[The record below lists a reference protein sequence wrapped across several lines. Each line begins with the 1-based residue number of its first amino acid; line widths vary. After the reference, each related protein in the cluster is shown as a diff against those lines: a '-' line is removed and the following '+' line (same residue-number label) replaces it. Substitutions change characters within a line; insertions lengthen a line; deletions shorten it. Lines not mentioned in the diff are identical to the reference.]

1 MSAQRASSGNEL
13 DRASGL
19 LLSDAPPRAARY
31 TGWLLLALAAAA
43 IAFACLFRIP
53 ETVVAPFV
61 VVPIE
66 GGAPIQA
73 PVAGELVSVDV
84 REGQSVKAGATL
96 FRIKSDVSRSADSL
110 LRQLLE
116 DQRALTERTRRL
128 DQALGDAT
136 AIKDRE
142 IALTERELEFRRTY
156 FASTREILDR
166 KEKAAADGLLPRIS
180 LLSDRLLVA
189 AAENERIASER
200 QLQQLALDKS
210 ERVAARSRDRNEE
223 AAESEK
229 LTFRIAAARAQL
241 AGADGDTR
249 SLLAPYD
256 AVVMSVAQTG
266 AGAVVDIGAELCLL
280 ARIDAAGQ
288 PRLTLAEAALPRL
301 HSGQSVRLFLSAYP
315 YQRYGTQTAQLDWV
329 SPSGLV
335 DKQQTQFFALA
346 SLTSPTNPDLPLR
359 IGMRGEAR
367 ILVGRRTLID
377 YALEPV
383 RALRE
388 RAFVE

>member
-136 AIKDRE
+136 AIKQRE

-180 LLSDRLLVA
+180 LLSYRLLVA

-266 AGAVVDIGAELCLL
+266 AGAVVELGAELCQL
-280 ARIDAAGQ
+280 ARLDAAGQ

-359 IGMRGEAR
+359 LGMRGEAR